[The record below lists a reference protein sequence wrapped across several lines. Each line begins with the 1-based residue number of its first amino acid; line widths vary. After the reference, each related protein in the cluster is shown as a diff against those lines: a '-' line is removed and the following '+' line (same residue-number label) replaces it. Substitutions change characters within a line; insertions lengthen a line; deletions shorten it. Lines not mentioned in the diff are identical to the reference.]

1 MKVGDGSCVLLML
14 DEEIRNGDSWEKV
27 GNGHCRL

>member
-14 DEEIRNGDSWEKV
+14 DEEIRNGDSGKNI
-27 GNGHCRL
+27 GDGHCRL